1 LTDWSAE
8 TIAKVML
15 SSENKKQQKRVH
27 IIHAA
32 ARVFAEKGFSG
43 TMMADIA
50 DHAGTGK
57 GTLYE
62 YFDSK
67 EDLFFSVFEWYARE
81 TEAAAKVS
89 ISALGGSAPERLTV
103 LSESVMQSWL
113 EMKDLFTLVM
123 EFWAASASSQMRKRF
138 KGYFRLAYEDFRTL
152 VAGLIREGIQQ
163 GDFQEDVIP
172 ESVAAALVGSWD
184 ALLLQA
190 WFDDT
195 FDPLTTARNYVAVLI
210 RGMAG
215 GAGSEL

>member
-1 LTDWSAE
+1 M
-8 TIAKVML
+8 V
-15 SSENKKQQKRVH
+15 SSEQQKQRKRAH
-27 IIHAA
+27 IIQAA
-32 ARVFAEKGFSG
+32 AGVFAEKGFSG
-43 TMMADIA
+43 TMMADVA
-50 DHAGTGK
+50 DQAGIGK

-81 TEAAAKVS
+81 TEEAAKVS
-89 ISALGGSAPERLTV
+89 VSALGGSASERLTV
-103 LSESVMQSWL
+103 LSESVMQSWI
-113 EMKDLFTLVM
+113 EMKHLFTLVM

-138 KGYFRLAYEDFRTL
+138 KEYFRQAYEDFRVL

-163 GDFQEDVIP
+163 GEFQEDVVP

-190 WFDDT
+190 WFDDA

-210 RGMAG
+210 RGMTG
-215 GAGSEL
+215 GARVEL